1 LDMGIY
7 SGLFAYSYLM
17 GAHDLPK
24 RVPTGYFV
32 VTKDNIKDPQTLKW
46 LYKQEVRNVK
56 AAEKTS
62 KGKSV
67 KVAYVPGMV
76 HTFYNSIQ
84 WGLEYVAGALG
95 FEVVTQIPD
104 TWDAALQ
111 TQIIDS
117 LLARGD
123 IDFFVVVP
131 TDKDALVEPLKRIAN
146 AGIPVI
152 TVDTFIGDGNYEK
165 GHPVTFPVSYIGSD
179 NTEGGRIAGEAL
191 VKAIGGKGKV
201 YVQNV
206 LPGISTTDQRF
217 EGFMQ
222 VVDKY
227 PNIKFVG
234 IDYNETDSSKAANQ
248 TAAKLQSDSD
258 IAAIFGCQSNSAQGA
273 GLGVQNAGLTGKVKV
288 MGYDFDAIDKENIE
302 KGIYDMTVAQ
312 KPSNMGI
319 YSGMFAYVYLMG
331 AHDLP
336 KRVPTGY
343 FVVTK
348 DNIKDPQTLKWLY
361 KQEL

>member
-1 LDMGIY
+1 MRKKWVLLLVCVLTLAFVMSMGTAMA
-7 SGLFAYSYLM
+7 S
-17 GAHDLPK
+17 
-24 RVPTGYFV
+24 
-32 VTKDNIKDPQTLKW
+32 KDKKG
-46 LYKQEVRNVK
+46 
-56 AAEKTS
+56 AAEQ
-62 KGKSV
+62 KGEAVEAKRF
-67 KVAYVPGMV
+67 KVAFVPAMV
-76 HTFYNSIQ
+76 HTFYNSIE
-84 WGLEYVAGALG
+84 WGLEYAADALG

-123 IDFFVVVP
+123 IDFFIVVP
-131 TDKDALVEPLKRIAN
+131 ADKDALIEPLKRVHD

-165 GHPVTFPVSYIGSD
+165 GHPVTFPVAYVGSD
-179 NTEGGRIAGEAL
+179 NTEGGRVAGEAL
-191 VKAIGGKGKV
+191 VKAIDGKGKV

-217 EGFMQ
+217 EGLMQ
-222 VVDKY
+222 VVEKY
-227 PNIKFVG
+227 PDIEFVG

-248 TAAKLQSDSD
+248 TAAKLQSDPD
-258 IAAIFGCQSNSAQGA
+258 IVAIFGCQSNSAHGA

-302 KGIYDMTVAQ
+302 KGIYDMTLAQ

-319 YSGMFAYVYLMG
+319 YSALFAYSYLMG
-331 AHDLP
+331 ARELP
-336 KRVPTGY
+336 NRVPTGY

-348 DNIKDPQTLKWLY
+348 DNISDSETLKWLY

>member
-1 LDMGIY
+1 MKKKWVLLFMFVLMCAFLMSMGTAIA
-7 SGLFAYSYLM
+7 SKEKG
-17 GAHDLPK
+17 G
-24 RVPTGYFV
+24 
-32 VTKDNIKDPQTLKW
+32 
-46 LYKQEVRNVK
+46 
-56 AAEKTS
+56 AAEK
-62 KGKSV
+62 KGEAVEAEKF
-67 KVAYVPGMV
+67 KVAFVPGMV

-84 WGLEYVAGALG
+84 WGMEYVADAFG
-95 FEVVTQIPD
+95 FEVVTQIPEA
-104 TWDAALQ
+104 WDAAIQ

-131 TDKDALVEPLKRIAN
+131 TDKDALIEPLKRVHD

-152 TVDTFIGDGNYEK
+152 TADTFIGDGNYEK
-165 GHPVTFPVSYIGSD
+165 GHPVTFPLSYIGSD
-179 NTEGGRIAGEAL
+179 NTEGGRVAGEAL

-222 VVDKY
+222 VVEKY
-227 PNIKFVG
+227 PKIEFVG

-248 TAAKLQSDSD
+248 TAAKLQSEPD
-258 IAAIFGCQSNSAQGA
+258 IVAIFGCQSNSAQGA
-273 GLGVQNAGLTGKVKV
+273 GLAVQNAGLTGKVKV

-312 KPSNMGI
+312 KPSDMGI
-319 YSGMFAYVYLMG
+319 YSALFAYAYLMG
-331 AHDLP
+331 ARELP

-348 DNIKDPQTLKWLY
+348 DNISDPEALKWLY